1 MCPVNG
7 WGLAPHNLGGAGQ
20 KARALLPGTALC
32 ASQSAA
38 LVSARATHLGH
49 FFSLVGFQE
58 HLPPLLW
65 MILEA
70 FDMASTDK
78 ASHTEQ
84 FQWIQ

>member
-1 MCPVNG
+1 MPCEWVGPG
-7 WGLAPHNLGGAGQ
+7 PTQPWGAGQ

-70 FDMASTDK
+70 FDMASKDK